1 MNTAT
6 YDSIVNRQEVDAL
19 KEMIF
24 KRARERAEAFDAEIK
39 DSYTTSMQNE
49 VMDLARNTFV
59 SAKNPFSAVDSFT
72 KTTEK
77 PVEVL
82 DVEEVEKPH
91 TEVLSEVDGLG
102 FEQRKAES
110 MRAHI
115 SFSAADRIKNSTL
128 EENMVEARGEFS
140 SKSTFMGALNFL
152 NSQASIALVRSKG
165 KAFDA
170 IA

>member
-6 YDSIVNRQEVDAL
+6 YDSIVNKQEVDAL

-59 SAKNPFSAVDSFT
+59 SAKNPFSSVDSFT
-72 KTTEK
+72 RTVEPTEL
-77 PVEVL
+77 V
-82 DVEEVEKPH
+82 DVEDVEKPQ
-91 TEVLSEVDGLG
+91 TEVLKEVDGLG

-110 MRAHI
+110 MRAHVH
-115 SFSAADRIKNSTL
+115 FSAVDRIKSSTL

-165 KAFDA
+165 RSFDA